1 MKIVQIFLL
10 FLNVCSAY
18 YNSTQLNTCLW
29 LSGAA
34 YCGKENYETMCLA
47 GPAKGFIYD
56 TTLYNI
62 KTDIQGYIGLLDSTK
77 SIYVVLRGSSS
88 TLNWLDDFEMRQQDY
103 PYCTNCSVHYGFYNS
118 ALGIRNKTIE
128 TIKILQKKYPLYTI
142 ILTGHSYGA
151 AVCELLA
158 MEIKESINININIQ
172 IYNFGKPRIGNL
184 NYANFINT
192 QIPINWRIVH
202 NRDVVPHLPPTK
214 VFEYIHSCRELFENE
229 KGELIVCSNIIC
241 EDPKCSAQFSIYETN
256 SEDHSYYLQHYV
268 ACNSSIEI

>member
-1 MKIVQIFLL
+1 MKIVSLL
-10 FLNVCSAY
+10 SFFNTVVAY

-34 YCGKENYETMCLA
+34 YCGKEKYETMRLA
-47 GPAKGFIYD
+47 GPGKGFVYD

-62 KTDIQGYIGLLDSTK
+62 KTDIQGYIGILDSTK

-88 TLNWLDDFEMRQQDY
+88 TLNWLDDFEMRQVSY
-103 PYCTNCSVHYGFYNS
+103 LYCNNCSVHYGFYNS
-118 ALGIRNKTIE
+118 ALGIRNKTID

-158 MEIKESINININIQ
+158 MEIKKENINIQ

-184 NYANFINT
+184 NYANFVNAE
-192 QIPINWRIVH
+192 IPINWRIVH
-202 NRDVVPHLPPTK
+202 NQDIVPHLPPTK
-214 VFEYIHSCRELFENE
+214 VFEYIHSCRELFENS
-229 KGELIVCSNIIC
+229 KGELIICSNINC

-256 SEDHSYYLQHYV
+256 AEDHSYYLQHLV
-268 ACNSSIEI
+268 ACNSSVEN